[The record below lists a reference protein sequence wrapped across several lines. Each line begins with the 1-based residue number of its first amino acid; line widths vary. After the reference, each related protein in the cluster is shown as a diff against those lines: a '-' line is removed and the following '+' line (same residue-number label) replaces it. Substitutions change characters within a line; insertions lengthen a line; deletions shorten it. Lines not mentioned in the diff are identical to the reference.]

1 MFRFGPVVVRCILF
15 WFSVRLCCSLDG
27 ATSPHQDSF
36 LRSAPDWRNLTF
48 SLVSALFLKMENL
61 TASSGCTQNEGR
73 WPNGLKI
80 AIDFWVNPAVHQF
93 AKIILQTASKN
104 SSVCFPST
112 PLNNIRLQILYF
124 VFQQKTS
131 SVSTGVPNLGYICVS
146 EGVHLRLAIE
156 GKKIFTCCLF

>member
-1 MFRFGPVVVRCILF
+1 VSALEILRSHLMFRFGPVVVRCILF
-15 WFSVRLCCSLDG
+15 WFSVRLCCSLDD

-112 PLNNIRLQILYF
+112 PPNNIRLQILYF
-124 VFQQKTS
+124 VFQQNFVFPAQLAQGFPTWGTFAYPK
-131 SVSTGVPNLGYICVS
+131 GYI
-146 EGVHLRLAIE
+146 
-156 GKKIFTCCLF
+156 